1 MVYGYVRVST
11 KEQNTERQL
20 QQIREFVK
28 DERNIV
34 VDKASGKDF
43 KRSGYKLLTGT
54 SETAPL
60 LREGD
65 MLYVCSI
72 DRLGRNY
79 DEIREEWRKLT
90 QELKVDIAVLDMPL
104 LNTKGADDGTTLDK
118 RFIADLV
125 LQILSYVAEKERSA
139 IKERQR
145 QGIDVMPIK
154 DGKRVSAKTGRAT
167 GRPEV
172 EYPKN
177 WTEVYNK
184 WQSGNITA
192 TQAIQE
198 LKLKRTTFYR
208 LVNKYKSV
216 TT

>member
-104 LNTKGADDGTTLDK
+104 LNTKGADEGTTLDK

-192 TQAIQE
+192 TQAIQD

>member
-43 KRSGYKLLTGT
+43 KRSGYNLLTGT
-54 SETAPL
+54 DETAPL
-60 LREGD
+60 LRSGD
-65 MLYVCSI
+65 TLYICSI

-104 LNTKGADDGTTLDK
+104 LNTKGADEGTTLDK

-192 TQAIQE
+192 TQAIQD